1 MKGDKELENANSIKN
16 LSRLSHQRTSKSHRN
31 DDDVMAVKISVRS
44 VSNPPSNKDSFGS
57 YKAKGHD
64 PDSRKEPLLLEVH
77 K

>member
-16 LSRLSHQRTSKSHRN
+16 LSRLSHHHTSKSHK

-64 PDSRKEPLLLEVH
+64 PDSRKEPLLLEVN